1 MKLTVTHDS
10 SGKTTAI
17 VASSWPPKASSQ
29 FPGLDSALQNSPKW
43 MLIFKGGNAYPARKN
58 IPEAANAADIN
69 AFVS

>member
-1 MKLTVTHDS
+1 
-10 SGKTTAI
+10 
-17 VASSWPPKASSQ
+17 
-29 FPGLDSALQNSPKW
+29 